1 MRVYCPILDHAYP
14 TLHLIFLSDSDGV
27 IFKFFELLVEFVPTE
42 DGFLL
47 GGSVGLG
54 GRVLQSVLRV
64 SGRRTKHD
72 YL

>member
-1 MRVYCPILDHAYP
+1 MRVAGPLLDHADP

-27 IFKFFELLVEFVPTE
+27 IFKFFELPVKFLPTE